1 MASRSASRFGYG
13 LGFIACVL
21 LLAFALYLQYY
32 QNQDPCPLCIFQRVA
47 YLALGVL
54 FLIAALHGPRRIGAR
69 VYGVLLFIAAIA
81 GLAVAARQVWLQHL
95 PAELVP
101 ECGPGL
107 NYMLHRFPLGETLR
121 KVLSGS
127 GECAQVN
134 WTFLHLSIAEWSLI
148 CFVLFVIYIIW
159 ITRVAA
165 RRPAW

>member
-13 LGFIACVL
+13 LGFIVCVA

-69 VYGVLLFIAAIA
+69 IYGVLLFIAAIA

-95 PAELVP
+95 PADMVP

-107 NYMLHRFPLGETLR
+107 NYMLHRYPVGEMVR
-121 KVLSGS
+121 KVLAGS

-159 ITRVAA
+159 VTRVTA